1 MSDEK
6 QKLEALR
13 KQIDAIDDELL
24 RLINERACLA
34 QQIAEVKRASGETDH
49 FYRPERE
56 AQILRRVQE
65 RNPGPLDKETVARLF
80 REIMSACLA
89 LERPLK
95 VAFLGPEGTF
105 TQQAALKHFGHAIE
119 AEPYPT
125 IEEVF
130 RAVASESC
138 HFGVVPVENSSEG
151 VVTHTLDSLL
161 STDLL
166 IAGEVELRIHH
177 NLLSLA
183 PSLREVETIYGHEQA
198 LAQCREWLDRFLPEA
213 SRVAMSSNAE
223 AARRAAKE
231 PKAAAIASEVAAELY
246 GLRILERNIENNPD
260 NTTRFL
266 VIGKHAV
273 PPSGDD
279 KTSIVISTG
288 NHPGA
293 LYHAL
298 APFAESGISMT
309 KIESRPSRRGVW
321 DYVFFIDFEGH
332 REVPKVARALDRLK
346 QRVHLFKWLGS
357 YPKAVL

>member
-1 MSDEK
+1 MSGK
-6 QKLEALR
+6 RRLETLR
-13 KQIDAIDDELL
+13 RQIDAIDDRLLELFSQ
-24 RLINERACLA
+24 RARLA
-34 QQIAEVKRASGETDH
+34 QEIAEIKRRLGEEDH

-56 AQILRRVQE
+56 AQILRRVKE
-65 RNPGPLDKETVARLF
+65 RNRGPLDGETVARLF

-89 LERPLK
+89 LERPLQ

-105 TQQAALKHFGHAIE
+105 TQQAAFKHFGHAIS
-119 AEPYPT
+119 AQPYPT
-125 IEEVF
+125 IEEIF
-130 RAVASESC
+130 RAVAALSC

-151 VVTHTLDSLL
+151 VVTHTLDNLL
-161 STDLL
+161 HTDLL
-166 IAGEVELRIHH
+166 IAGEIELRIHH
-177 NLLSLA
+177 NLLSRA
-183 PSLREVETIYGHEQA
+183 ASLEEIGVVYGHEQA
-198 LAQCREWLDRFLPEA
+198 IAQCREWLDRFLPEVP
-213 SRVAMSSNAE
+213 RQPVSSNAE
-223 AARRAAKE
+223 AARLAAKE
-231 PKAAAIASEVAAELY
+231 PGAAAIAGEVAAELY
-246 GLRILERNIENNPD
+246 GLEILERNIENDPD

-266 VIGKHAV
+266 VIGRYAV

-288 NHPGA
+288 NYPGA

-332 REVPKVARALDRLK
+332 REDPKVAEALELLK
-346 QRVHLFKWLGS
+346 ERVQLFKWLGS